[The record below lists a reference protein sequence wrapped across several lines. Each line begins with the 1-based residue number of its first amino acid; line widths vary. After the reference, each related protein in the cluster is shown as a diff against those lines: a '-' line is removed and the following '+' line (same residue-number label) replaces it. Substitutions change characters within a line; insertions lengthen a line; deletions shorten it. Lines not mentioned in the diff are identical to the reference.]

1 MDRFTGSSL
10 LLLSICLLL
19 VGEHCGTASE
29 MKPSIYE
36 YSQFEKEVV
45 TPAIKQKLLDVFYP
59 PNEQSP
65 YSVVVRYQTVLTN
78 GTSII
83 VSTDPTCDSQ
93 LWSWNSVKTFQ
104 LAKPSNFNRYSLYL
118 LNNFK
123 ALEILHLDIT
133 VPSLHQNISFDFLL
147 RLTSSVSCVCRIAWY
162 NGYVWLKVA
171 QFQSIYHTY
180 MHLSKNG

>member
-1 MDRFTGSSL
+1 MDRLTDSRL

-19 VGEHCGTASE
+19 VGEHYGTASE

-93 LWSWNSVKTFQ
+93 LWSWNSATTFQ
-104 LAKPSNFNRYSLYL
+104 LAKPSNANRYTLYL

-133 VPSLHQNISFDFLL
+133 VPPLHQNITFDFLL
-147 RLTSSVSCVCRIAWY
+147 RLTSSVSCVCLICMGVGIDQWHFRA
-162 NGYVWLKVA
+162 
-171 QFQSIYHTY
+171 
-180 MHLSKNG
+180 